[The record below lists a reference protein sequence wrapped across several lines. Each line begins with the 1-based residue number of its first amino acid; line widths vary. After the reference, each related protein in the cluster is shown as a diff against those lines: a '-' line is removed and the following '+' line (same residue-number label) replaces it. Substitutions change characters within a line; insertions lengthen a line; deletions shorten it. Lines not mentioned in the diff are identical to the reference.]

1 MRNRDMQISGKEDKM
16 TKYPFKKEELE
27 IKSWEKTFRGES
39 PLYGYPISRKENV
52 IRTLKDKDPVWLMTS
67 VETETFTPRVI
78 PDNVARGFVFEKGE
92 PYDVSKYGGKDM
104 FGIEWVYVPMAG
116 GSMVKPGNPTMEDVN
131 DWKDIIK
138 LPDID
143 AWDWAASAERNK
155 ELKDTDKAVSM
166 TLLNGCWFERLI
178 SFMDFQG
185 AAMALIDE
193 DQRDAL
199 TEMTHELTTLY
210 MKIVDKCVQ
219 YYPLDVIN
227 IHDDWGSQM
236 APFFSM
242 DVARELYLPE
252 MKRFVDH
259 VHSKGLICD
268 LHSCGHNEARVEV
281 FLDAGFDTWTPMAM
295 NNTVELYE
303 KYGDRMTFGVVYDK
317 PFDPKT
323 ATDAEKIAAAK
334 DFVKRFVHK
343 GKTAT
348 WSLYN
353 NAEMLADPVFN
364 KALYE
369 ESRIALA

>member
-1 MRNRDMQISGKEDKM
+1 M

-27 IKSWEKTFRGES
+27 IQGWEETPWSKSA
-39 PLYGYPISRKENV
+39 LYNYPISRRENV
-52 IRTLKDKDPVWLMTS
+52 IRTLKDKDPVWLMTT
-67 VETETFTPRVI
+67 VEQETLTPRVI
-78 PDNVARGFVFEKGE
+78 PDNIARGFVFEKGE
-92 PYDVSKYGGKDM
+92 PYDVAKYGGKDM
-104 FGIEWVYVPMAG
+104 FGIDWVYVPMAG
-116 GSMVKPGNPTMEDVN
+116 GSMVKPGAPTMEDVN
-131 DWKDIIK
+131 DWKDIVK
-138 LPDID
+138 MPDID
-143 AWDWAASAERNK
+143 SWDWAASAKRNND
-155 ELKDTDKAVSM
+155 ELKASDKAVSM
-166 TLLNGCWFERLI
+166 MLLNGCWFERLI

-185 AAMALIDE
+185 AAVALIDE

-199 TEMTHELTTLY
+199 IELTHAWTDLY
-210 MKIVDKCVQ
+210 LKLVDKCIET
-219 YYPLDVIN
+219 YPLDIIN

-242 DVARELYLPE
+242 EVAKEVYLPE

-268 LHSCGHNEARVEV
+268 LHSCGHIEDRAEIFVE
-281 FLDAGFDTWTPMAM
+281 AGFDSWTPMAM

-317 PFDPKT
+317 PIDMKT

-334 DFVKRFVHK
+334 DYVKRFVHK
-343 GKTAT
+343 GKTCT

-353 NAEMLADPVFN
+353 DASLLSDPVFN
-364 KALYE
+364 RALYE